1 MAQTPK
7 RSVADELAAVR
18 VALNQA
24 MNELSLA
31 EFLMERAKTA
41 AIREGK
47 PIDAF
52 ERLGSELQTLVGFTN
67 EKGTELL
74 RELAVDEAGSRG

>member
-31 EFLMERAKTA
+31 EFLMERAKNCSDS
-41 AIREGK
+41 G
-47 PIDAF
+47 
-52 ERLGSELQTLVGFTN
+52 G
-67 EKGTELL
+67 
-74 RELAVDEAGSRG
+74 